1 MKVTVKT
8 FPNAAIISQILVLCN
23 GLTRKILARES
34 IYLEVPNCK
43 PSLLQSSWL
52 CRSLYLN
59 IKLSI
64 GLCALRKYVLV
75 LVDVECE
82 LIQSFHVKNH
92 IEELCILSG
101 QVFAKLIEIL
111 LTIGYQSSSG
121 VKVNVRHS

>member
-8 FPNAAIISQILVLCN
+8 FPNAAIISQILVFCN

-43 PSLLQSSWL
+43 PSLLQSSWP

-82 LIQSFHVKNH
+82 LIQSFHVKNRV
-92 IEELCILSG
+92 EELCI
-101 QVFAKLIEIL
+101 
-111 LTIGYQSSSG
+111 
-121 VKVNVRHS
+121 